1 MKQALVALI
10 VTLTGVFSET
20 LQGATPF
27 DYLLALL
34 QRETQQTKASA
45 QLSVPRRP

>member
-10 VTLTGVFSET
+10 VTLTGVFS
-20 LQGATPF
+20 QAATPF
-27 DYLLALL
+27 DHLLALL
-34 QRETQQTKASA
+34 QPETQQAKASA